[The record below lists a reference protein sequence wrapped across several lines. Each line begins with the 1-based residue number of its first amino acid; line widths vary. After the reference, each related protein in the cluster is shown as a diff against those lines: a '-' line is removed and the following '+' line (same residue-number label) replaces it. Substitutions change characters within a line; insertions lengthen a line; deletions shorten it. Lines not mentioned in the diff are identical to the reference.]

1 MYLDPVALSLDG
13 IPTAQRNSTDVSRTI
28 PTLVLKTLALCIAVM
43 AACGHLGTLQG
54 LSENWRTALPR
65 KIMLFVLP
73 GATVAGDFLYNYFY
87 VYFAFY

>member
-13 IPTAQRNSTDVSRTI
+13 TPTAQRNSTDVSRI
-28 PTLVLKTLALCIAVM
+28 IATLVLKTFALPIAVM
-43 AACGHLGTLQG
+43 AAYGHLGTLQG

-73 GATVAGDFLYNYFY
+73 GATSAGDFLQNYSC
-87 VYFAFY
+87 VYFAFH